1 MNTFATC
8 AVIDATV
15 SAILPS
21 VLTPAFGVFMDLRF
35 VGVGDI
41 YKVRVMPNTLYTV
54 SKGGKGER
62 TTYRQKKYAA
72 DVIIAPEEH
81 LVTIYVDMYRVLGG
95 KESISDFI
103 SLVVLSVEQDMYAEA
118 LGVLTTGLTNATN
131 GTQYSF
137 SGAFD
142 MATLVNMAETVQ
154 VYNAGVRPVIAGS
167 AVALMNVLPDSAYG
181 YRMNVDGNGGSI
193 DLVKNVLGFDVLRLN
208 QAAAKNGGLV
218 LPNDTLYV
226 VSPAQ
231 DKLIK
236 GNYRPAC

>member
-1 MNTFATC
+1 MC
-8 AVIDATV
+8 EH
-15 SAILPS
+15 SC
-21 VLTPAFGVFMDLRF
+21 
-35 VGVGDI
+35 
-41 YKVRVMPNTLYTV
+41 
-54 SKGGKGER
+54 GKGER
-62 TTYRQKKYAA
+62 TTYRQRKYAA

-81 LVTIYVDMYRVLGG
+81 LVTIYVDMYRVLAG

-131 GTQYSF
+131 GTEYSF

-154 VYNAGVRPVIAGS
+154 VYNSGVRPVIAGS

-193 DLVKNVLGFDVLRLN
+193 DLVKSVLGFDVLRLN

-236 GNYRPAC
+236 GAVSDGLTNSNQFYENADLTQNFTYRKNYAFAYASAAKAGIYKITA